1 MMSNKEVKLSDC
13 PIVSDIVDK
22 IDVLEKDIDVNY
34 RRIYYDNDD
43 EKVTAILN
51 SLISSLQHHKNLLNI
66 LRSSADEPESIYGF

>member
-1 MMSNKEVKLSDC
+1 MSSKEVKLSDC

-34 RRIYYDNDD
+34 RRICYDNDD

-66 LRSSADEPESIYGF
+66 LQSSGNQPESIYGF